1 MSEQKHWIFKK
12 HTNNINL
19 LTEVALYLKT
29 NKSGISKAEKEKMYE
44 EFSQSELYNPR
55 ISMRDEPL
63 DSINHKLDGL
73 KYFMFGYSDR
83 IEGQIKFIFSPLGNL
98 FLKYLDDREALAK
111 IFATM
116 LISMQFPH
124 PFSKPSEDFLLYP
137 FRLIFSLLLDSRLE
151 GKLYNYEVVRFLI
164 FTHKMTPEIYE
175 NLVQTILIS
184 RKKTDSYKFNYLKSN
199 EAEATKSV
207 YEWQYY
213 MSSILNEINVIKK
226 DEGDAHVELY
236 HPQKATSKSP
246 PTKRKAN
253 NGFFS
258 LTDVVKPIIS
268 KLLDSYSVYDQPL
281 LLNNSRR
288 KSDDVV
294 KEIYSFYPSEL
305 LIEVGETPDQ
315 LEMQLL
321 ELPKLIEEYSQN
333 PNNNTHDKFEDVLEE
348 AFNMFVNVD
357 AQKLSGAGRT
367 DIECLYLTINE
378 KFAVEAKSTA
388 NKLSGINGGRLKRHR
403 KLIGAK
409 YTIVVTPRYVP
420 SVRYDIQDQDV
431 VIIKANTLSE
441 YLYNNIVFH
450 NREIDYGEIQ
460 EIITKNFGKDISPNV
475 SELTLSKFG

>member
-184 RKKTDSYKFNYLKSN
+184 RKKPDSYKFNYLKSN

-236 HPQKATSKSP
+236 HPQKVTSKSP

-258 LTDVVKPIIS
+258 LTNVVKPIIS
-268 KLLDSYSVYDQPL
+268 KLLDSYSIYDQPL

-305 LIEVGETPDQ
+305 LIEIGETPDQ

-321 ELPKLIEEYSQN
+321 ELPKLIEEYAQN
-333 PNNNTHDKFEDVLEE
+333 PNNKTHDKFEDVLEE

-357 AQKLSGAGRT
+357 AKKLSGAGRT

-403 KLIGAK
+403 NLIGAK